1 MQQPSMATTTSP
13 TINEHARAAVAL
25 PVDTTFYNDTQ
36 YIPITWD
43 VRADDSAAPAE
54 ILFSKPGHLSYY
66 PRYRLIDLL
75 CGDRARQAVDGTLRV
90 QGRMVTPEA
99 YLGLWCAALA
109 EALTPEQLAA
119 RCGLRLLVTLGAALE
134 PVRTAKSSWT
144 SSPFATFAAFES
156 LYGYRFTQALM
167 ADGRPGF
174 ELTLDLRQ
182 PNAARDAF
190 YAESLISHKAE
201 AASYVRTWLCAEDAA
216 SSAPAYPERQKS
228 LFEGVPQ

>member
-1 MQQPSMATTTSP
+1 MHQPSMAPPASP
-13 TINEHARAAVAL
+13 TVNEHARAAVAL
-25 PVDTTFYNDTQ
+25 PVDTKFYNDTQ

-54 ILFSKPGHLSYY
+54 ILFSRPGHLPYY
-66 PRYRLIDLL
+66 PKYRLIDLL
-75 CGDRARQAVDGTLRV
+75 CDDRARQAVDGTLRV
-90 QGRMVTPEA
+90 QGRVVTPEA
-99 YLGLWCAALA
+99 YLGLWRTALTD
-109 EALTPEQLAA
+109 ALTPEQLAA

-144 SSPFATFAAFES
+144 SSPFATFETFEG
-156 LYGYRFTQALM
+156 LYGDRFTRAPM

-190 YAESLISHKAE
+190 YAESLISRNAE
-201 AASYVRTWLCAEDAA
+201 TASYVRTWLSAEGAD

-228 LFEGVPQ
+228 LFEGALQ